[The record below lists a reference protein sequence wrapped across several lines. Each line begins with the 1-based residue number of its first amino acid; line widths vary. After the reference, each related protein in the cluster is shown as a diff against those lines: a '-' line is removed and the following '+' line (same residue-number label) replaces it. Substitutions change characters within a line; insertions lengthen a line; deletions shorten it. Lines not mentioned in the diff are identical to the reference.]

1 MWRLVAHP
9 TIVVEGVEELVERL
23 LAA

>member
-9 TIVVEGVEELVERL
+9 TIVIEGVQEMVEAL

>member
-9 TIVVEGVEELVERL
+9 TIVIEGVEEMVERL